1 MPLPKR
7 WHDFD
12 RSVLGT
18 VPDRLGMYELGDEDG
33 TVVAVGHGVLHD
45 ELKSAL
51 SYRDAAKVRWEV
63 VQTREQAAELAET
76 HRERL

>member
-1 MPLPKR
+1 MPLAKR

-33 TVVAVGHGVLHD
+33 TVVEVGHGVLRD

-63 VQTREQAAELAET
+63 AQTREQASELAAT
-76 HRERL
+76 HRDRL